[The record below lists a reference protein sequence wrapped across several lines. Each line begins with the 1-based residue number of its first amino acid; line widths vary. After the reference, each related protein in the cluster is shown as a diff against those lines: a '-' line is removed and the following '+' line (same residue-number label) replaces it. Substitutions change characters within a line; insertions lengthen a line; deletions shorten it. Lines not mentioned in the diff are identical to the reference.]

1 MNREKTSAKY
11 QQEYCCVSITGVCV
25 GEIRENGETDRL
37 KTPTKGKR
45 QQQKVQQAKLR
56 TSSETP
62 KWGWGSLV
70 PLNP

>member
-1 MNREKTSAKY
+1 M
-11 QQEYCCVSITGVCV
+11 SITGVCV

-37 KTPTKGKR
+37 KTHTKGKR

-62 KWGWGSLV
+62 TWGWAV
-70 PLNP
+70 